1 MSSLPRKESDSSLA
15 STKSAISSIINLKNK
30 CLYKKEILSTLQK
43 LPISIN
49 KDGLLKN
56 ISKIHNLNNEKKD
69 KPILIN
75 PLKNNYTNSFQNK
88 KNKII
93 VNKINIEKNNKEIE
107 KIILNLKNLFIQLKN
122 LFTNYKNCFKNSS
135 INISKKFIY
144 KL

>member
-56 ISKIHNLNNEKKD
+56 ISKINNLI
-69 KPILIN
+69 ILI
-75 PLKNNYTNSFQNK
+75 PFKIK
-88 KNKII
+88 KIRLLL
-93 VNKINIEKNNKEIE
+93 IN
-107 KIILNLKNLFIQLKN
+107 
-122 LFTNYKNCFKNSS
+122 
-135 INISKKFIY
+135 
-144 KL
+144 